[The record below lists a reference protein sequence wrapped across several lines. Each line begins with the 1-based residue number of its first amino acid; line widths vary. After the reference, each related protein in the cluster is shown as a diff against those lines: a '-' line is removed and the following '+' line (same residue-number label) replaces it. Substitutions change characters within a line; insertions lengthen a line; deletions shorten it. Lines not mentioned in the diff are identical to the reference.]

1 LPEPPGR
8 RDVVKGPVITAVPA
22 GHPGAPTIPFG
33 GLVEATVVQAFRRTE
48 LPLQRIRR
56 ALEVLRAGSVAVDY
70 GVPVEDID
78 EAVRGLGLAAA
89 A

>member
-1 LPEPPGR
+1 M
-8 RDVVKGPVITAVPA
+8 
-22 GHPGAPTIPFG
+22 
-33 GLVEATVVQAFRRTE
+33 EATVVQAFRRTE